1 MTGKVK
7 AQWVVRLP
15 DRLVLLPQPLQA
27 IRVFST
33 AEVLKYKTYYGTGEW
48 KSRIERQYDAN
59 TQNDT
64 VTVEYW
70 VLLLPLDDTIPL
82 EVLCCTVQRA
92 TADRILD
99 SLWCVMFTNCGDNT
113 YVDLRELLAADLVT
127 PEQVANTP
135 TTGRFVD
142 LGDGEPHRPAVTTGS
157 IATAAIPVQT
167 VPTRHMAGTRLD
179 EAEATTVASVRS
191 MINQPASQWIRTA
204 GIGGSMGRANSNAD
218 IFATSGEARLD
229 VDMRVAR
236 QDDTIPARQ
245 RSAVLPRGI
254 NIQQQLADRHTG
266 IVGNTSDRGAADPM
280 AGYRP
285 APQEARSTANMSN
298 LPNVDI
304 EQVRALPADLAAIM
318 QQSTVPNIGRGMDR
332 NADALSPRDR
342 DRLQTQLHAA
352 AMRQQAE
359 NRNTHAVL
367 LPGDADYSDYLQPLD
382 FSDVPPVPPDNDA
395 VDRVDPDF

>member
-99 SLWCVMFTNCGDNT
+99 SLWLSLFTNCGDNT

-127 PEQVANTP
+127 TEQVANTP
-135 TTGRFVD
+135 AAGRFVD
-142 LGDGEPHRPAVTTGS
+142 LGDGASRRPPVATGS
-157 IATAAIPVQT
+157 IATAVIPVQQ
-167 VPTRHMAGTRLD
+167 VPIRNIPTEDLTHVSNTGADANPL
-179 EAEATTVASVRS
+179 
-191 MINQPASQWIRTA
+191 WIRSA
-204 GIGGSMGRANSNAD
+204 RVGSSVGH
-218 IFATSGEARLD
+218 ARSAMLD
-229 VDMRVAR
+229 VADYSGVEMRAAAAAMHTDSSLRRIGLPQPTGNVSV
-236 QDDTIPARQ
+236 QGGPPQQSSPPGFSPQ
-245 RSAVLPRGI
+245 RAQSMS
-254 NIQQQLADRHTG
+254 Q
-266 IVGNTSDRGAADPM
+266 AA
-280 AGYRP
+280 
-285 APQEARSTANMSN
+285 
-298 LPNVDI
+298 L
-304 EQVRALPADLAAIM
+304 EQVM

-332 NADALSPRDR
+332 NADALSPRER

-352 AMRQQAE
+352 VMRQQAE
-359 NRNTHAVL
+359 NRNTRGVVL
-367 LPGDADYSDYLQPLD
+367 PSGVDYSDYLQPSD
-382 FSDVPPVPPDNDA
+382 FSDVQPVPPSNDA
-395 VDRVDPDF
+395 VDRVDLDF